1 MSTLIE
7 DIQALLESHR
17 QMNRNYHGR
26 PDCKSCSL
34 MEDMER
40 LLRAEINSKSP
51 SSSAKPLFDKLC
63 GILGHQSL
71 KYTPARAAKLRR
83 RLKTFQADEIIQA
96 AKVLAENEYMMGDNP
111 SGKKYG
117 TVDYLIRNDEKL
129 DEWLESARGNSSNL
143 DLRSI
148 EI

>member
-1 MSTLIE
+1 MSTLIS

-26 PDCKSCSL
+26 PDCKNCSL
-34 MEDMER
+34 MEDIEG
-40 LLRAEINSKSP
+40 LLELQAP
-51 SSSAKPLFDKLC
+51 VTLPAKPLFDKLC

-83 RLKTFQADEIIQA
+83 RLKTFSEQEIITA
-96 AKVLAENEYMMGDNP
+96 AKAIADNEYLMGDNP

-129 DEWLESARGNSSNL
+129 DEWLESARGNGGSV

>member
-1 MSTLIE
+1 MSNLVS

-17 QMNRNYHGR
+17 QMNLNYHGR

-40 LLRAEINSKSP
+40 LLGAEINSRP
-51 SSSAKPLFDKLC
+51 PKPTQNKQLFESLC
-63 GILGHQSL
+63 KALGHTNL
-71 KYTPARAAKLRR
+71 KYTPGRAAKLRQ
-83 RLKTFQADEIIQA
+83 RLRTFSADDILQA
-96 AKVLAENEYMMGDNP
+96 AQAIAQNDYMMGDNP

-117 TVDYLIRNDEKL
+117 TVDYLLRNDEKL
-129 DEWLESARGNSSNL
+129 DEWLESSRGNTVM
-143 DLRSI
+143 DLSRI